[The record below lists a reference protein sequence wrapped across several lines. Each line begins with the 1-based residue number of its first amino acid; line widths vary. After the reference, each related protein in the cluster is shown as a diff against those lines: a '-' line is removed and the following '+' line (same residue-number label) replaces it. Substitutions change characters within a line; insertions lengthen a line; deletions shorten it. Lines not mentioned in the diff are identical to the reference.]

1 MADIDNLTIRVN
13 ATARNATAGINAM
26 IRALSRLNGQTN
38 ANNSNL
44 GIMNACLNQMTRYFN
59 DVANAAR
66 NANTQ
71 INLAN
76 RGINNSGRSARSG
89 TMGISRFWHALQHIN
104 GRTFGR
110 ASRVISNGFKTISNA
125 AIGAGKGFVQMLGS
139 APASMFGAIGKRI
152 SDITGRVGK
161 LFKQIGRIAFMRAI
175 RAAIR
180 GITKAISEGIGNLYQ
195 WSLLVDRTFADSMD
209 RIAASAQYLKNS
221 IGAMAAPL
229 IESLAPAIDVV
240 VDKFVNAIN
249 VVNQFFAAMT
259 GQNVYTAARK
269 IPTEWAENETEKAM
283 KSLKDLKK
291 TILGFDELN
300 VLNKDNR
307 SDAQKNGKTVADYRN
322 MFEVRTVESSIANFA
337 KTIRDAFN
345 SGNWTNIG
353 TIAADKLTGWVNKI
367 DWAGLGTKLGNGIN
381 RLVEVYNGFMSKF
394 DFVNLGA
401 KFAGGFNSLLDTVN
415 WDGLG
420 KAFTQKLNAIA
431 DTIRGF
437 AANFE
442 WGKAGTIFGSTLNSL
457 FYNFKWSS
465 LTEAFTTGITGII
478 TALQNAVS
486 TFAWG
491 EHGKTFHD
499 NIMNLLDHFPSEDL
513 GNLLSDYMGGAL
525 EMMIPTVTDMK
536 FWNKLGA
543 QFALFANKLFKK
555 EWVWENV
562 GKTVNGMLNGILTFG
577 DSFLTEFDTTTAAK
591 NIKTALGNIKWG
603 EIASNTWSL
612 IKKAFSSAGN
622 FVNVLLGEERDMSWD
637 IWNKKYV
644 DNSSIGYKLAKRI
657 SEALG
662 KVNWRQFGSE
672 IGTMASN
679 LFANISDFF
688 RTMRTDGT
696 LDEAVRNFFS
706 GLPDSLIT
714 NAIDAGIETFHT
726 LGKSIAGAILE
737 GLFLYPIATAQE
749 KFNNWISGVLGVT
762 TEEKK
767 AAQDFMAA
775 NGGRDNVLWGDPT
788 ELVYPN
794 ADGTVTSFKD
804 KNPGLYKAIKS
815 MDINLFG
822 ALKKVL
828 FPSASAEGLGG
839 SKSNAAPTEE
849 QLNLLSTWD
858 TTFKSLDTIT
868 LQGWQKVQ
876 QTASSGAQNVVTLT
890 TQPFNNLVNTF
901 FPMKM
906 NDMNRVFGD
915 GLNNVQITASQRI
928 QGMVTLIMQPLN
940 NLTNI
945 GIPNILSAWNN
956 AFSSGINSMQITTS
970 QGMQGIVTLVLQPLN
985 NLKTFI
991 PQMGWD
997 NIGDSIASGIGRGIR
1012 HRWNWLTNLAWNLA
1026 VDVYNAACRAL
1037 GIHSPSKVF
1046 EEGVGKMIGLG
1057 MAEGITNSTP
1067 DIMRSIQDVNNQM
1080 LNGLTPYTGAAD
1092 YANATAANATVQYA
1106 TQVQQNDNGREV
1118 ALLQS
1123 MLIELRN
1130 LNTKEWTTEVTTA
1143 AIQRGLARQ
1152 NRRAGTT
1159 TVPATM

>member
-13 ATARNATAGINAM
+13 ATARNATAGIDAM
-26 IRALSRLNGQTN
+26 IRTLSRLNGQTN

-44 GIMNACLNQMTRYFN
+44 GIMNARLNQMTRYFN
-59 DVANAAR
+59 DVATAAR

-89 TMGISRFWHALQHIN
+89 TMGIHRFWHALQRIN

-110 ASRVISNGFKTISNA
+110 TSKAISNGFKTISNA

-367 DWAGLGTKLGNGIN
+367 DWPGLGTKLGNGIN

-420 KAFTQKLNAIA
+420 KAFTQRLNALA

-437 AANFE
+437 ATNFE
-442 WGKAGTIFGSTLNSL
+442 WGKAGTVFGSTLNSL
-457 FYNFKWSS
+457 FYNFKWKS
-465 LTEAFTTGITGII
+465 LTEAFTSGITGII

-486 TFAWG
+486 TFEWG

-499 NIMNLLDHFPSEDL
+499 NIMDLLDHFPSEDL

-543 QFALFANKLFKK
+543 QFALFANNLFKK
-555 EWVWENV
+555 EWVWKNV
-562 GKTVNGMLNGILTFG
+562 GITVNSMLNGILTFG
-577 DSFLTEFDTTTAAK
+577 KGFLDTFDETTAAK
-591 NIKTALGNIKWG
+591 NIKTALGEIKWD
-603 EIASNTWSL
+603 EIADKLWYDA
-612 IKKAFSSAGN
+612 KVAFRKAGN
-622 FVNVLLGEERDMSWD
+622 FLDVLFTDDSSVSWD
-637 IWNKKYV
+637 IWGKKYV
-644 DNSSIGYKLAKRI
+644 NNSTSLAFKIGSKIAKSISSIDWK
-657 SEALG
+657 
-662 KVNWRQFGSE
+662 QFGTDLSSAVSK
-672 IGTMASN
+672 IFNAM
-679 LFANISDFF
+679 SDYFQGLVK
-688 RTMRTDGT
+688 DGS
-696 LDEAVRNFFS
+696 LQKSVHDFFS
-706 GLPDSLIT
+706 GIRWDDVTASILESAKSFFWDLGGNLAGAVISGFFDSLTTSLLGNMRTEYSDKVKPGVSPRYMDKEERKQVIQAREST
-714 NAIDAGIETFHT
+714 NYKPFGGIFQT
-726 LGKSIAGAILE
+726 L
-737 GLFLYPIATAQE
+737 YD
-749 KFNNWISGVLGVT
+749 VT
-762 TEEKK
+762 KG
-767 AAQDFMAA
+767 F
-775 NGGRDNVLWGDPT
+775 
-788 ELVYPN
+788 
-794 ADGTVTSFKD
+794 
-804 KNPGLYKAIKS
+804 
-815 MDINLFG
+815 
-822 ALKKVL
+822 L
-828 FPSASAEGLGG
+828 FPSTSADGISGANRSGSSSVVLPDPSVIYMLNDFADKAKTKTGEITSSFKTMSDESTKYTLSLADGLEKAQLTTMNVSFEPTGENVVHTLRNGLG
-839 SKSNAAPTEE
+839 
-849 QLNLLSTWD
+849 QTWYEATD
-858 TTFKSLDTIT
+858 AMDGLMTDMYNR
-868 LQGWQKVQ
+868 
-876 QTASSGAQNVVTLT
+876 GAQKSFDPIGMQIGNMIDSGLNSSWFRVGTSIFSLMNQLYSDADSVS
-890 TQPFNNLVNTF
+890 F
-901 FPMKM
+901 FG
-906 NDMNRVFGD
+906 VGD
-915 GLNNVQITASQRI
+915 GII
-928 QGMVTLIMQPLN
+928 
-940 NLTNI
+940 
-945 GIPNILSAWNN
+945 
-956 AFSSGINSMQITTS
+956 SG
-970 QGMQGIVTLVLQPLN
+970 
-985 NLKTFI
+985 
-991 PQMGWD
+991 
-997 NIGDSIASGIGRGIR
+997 IASGIWDGWDWLGRVVR
-1012 HRWNWLTNLAWNLA
+1012 NLASSLF
-1026 VDVYNAACRAL
+1026 NAAKRAL
-1037 GIHSPSKVF
+1037 GINSPSKVF

-1106 TQVQQNDNGREV
+1106 TQVQQTDDGREI

-1123 MLIELRN
+1123 MLAELRS

>member
-13 ATARNATAGINAM
+13 ATARNATAGIDAM
-26 IRALSRLNGQTN
+26 IRTLSRLNGQTN

-44 GIMNACLNQMTRYFN
+44 GIMNARLNQMTRYFN

-394 DFVNLGA
+394 EFVNLGA

-486 TFAWG
+486 TFEWG

-577 DSFLTEFDTTTAAK
+577 DSFLTEFNTTTAAK
-591 NIKTALGNIKWG
+591 NIKTALGEIKWD
-603 EIASNTWSL
+603 EIANKLWYDA
-612 IKKAFSSAGN
+612 KVAFRKAGN
-622 FVNVLLGEERDMSWD
+622 FLDVLFTDDSSASWD
-637 IWNKKYV
+637 IWGKRYV
-644 DNSSIGYKLAKRI
+644 NNSSSLAFKIGSKI
-657 SEALG
+657 S
-662 KVNWRQFGSE
+662 KSISSIDWKQFGTYLSS
-672 IGTMASN
+672 AVSN
-679 LFANISDFF
+679 IFNAMSDYFQGLVA
-688 RTMRTDGT
+688 DGS
-696 LDEAVRNFFS
+696 LQKSVQDFFS
-706 GLPDSLIT
+706 GIRWDDVTASILESAKSFFWDLGGNLAGAVISGFFDSLTTSLLGDMRTEYSDAVKPGVSPRYMDKEERKQVIQAREST
-714 NAIDAGIETFHT
+714 NYKPFGGVFQT
-726 LGKSIAGAILE
+726 L
-737 GLFLYPIATAQE
+737 YD
-749 KFNNWISGVLGVT
+749 VT
-762 TEEKK
+762 
-767 AAQDFMAA
+767 
-775 NGGRDNVLWGDPT
+775 
-788 ELVYPN
+788 
-794 ADGTVTSFKD
+794 
-804 KNPGLYKAIKS
+804 KNL
-815 MDINLFG
+815 
-822 ALKKVL
+822 L
-828 FPSASAEGLGG
+828 FPSASAEGISGAKGLSGTAG
-839 SKSNAAPTEE
+839 NAGPSEE
-849 QLNLLSTWD
+849 QLNLLDTWNN
-858 TTFKSLDTIT
+858 TYKSLDTIT

-915 GLNNVQITASQRI
+915 GLNNVQIIASQRI
-928 QGMVTLIMQPLN
+928 QGIVTLIMQPLN

-997 NIGDSIASGIGRGIR
+997 SIGESIAGGIGKGIR
-1012 HRWNWLTNLAWNLA
+1012 HSWNWLTNLAWNLA
-1026 VDVYNAACRAL
+1026 VDLYNAACRAL